1 MPQTPTEVLDRWK
14 TSLEEMQADA
24 AWMAR
29 CQELDSQRLKALRE
43 MRELI
48 AKYLKGETNTPE
60 FSLTFQNKAATEW
73 EAFGLKG
80 MNGAMFLDKLV
91 RHIADE
97 NRLAPKLRAAL
108 KAPQSPE
115 EARNAMRALAAY
127 LEELIARSAVT
138 RSELQPARHAVFLSA
153 WWHIQSPESWPVF
166 FPNTIEAFE
175 REGLF
180 QLKDN
185 LPDSYLEFR
194 QISQALRSALGLNAW
209 QIEHLCVWLNSA
221 DKEAPPAT
229 ALTGQGQG
237 PEPVAPAATMIIAG
251 SIEPAIP
258 ETAEPETGSEAEQSA
273 HTQAQWA
280 LARIGRKFNC
290 KVWIPPRDRQR
301 IWNNETLGALS
312 LPQLP
317 WLGMDEHAQRIIHM
331 IDVVWLVGDHNIAGA
346 FEVGTSTSIY
356 PGLLRLADL
365 AALLPN
371 LTFPLYMVAPEERL
385 PLVRRELARPVFQA
399 IELHQRCG
407 FFSIEELVREMVN
420 ILRWA
425 KDPSAINNLAKKVSS
440 G

>member
-14 TSLEEMQADA
+14 TSLEEMQADT

-48 AKYLKGETNTPE
+48 ASYLQEETNTVE
-60 FSLTFQNKAATEW
+60 FSLTFQNKAAAEW

-80 MNGAMFLDKLV
+80 MNGAMFLNKLV
-91 RHIADE
+91 RYIVDE

-108 KAPQSPE
+108 KAPQSPD
-115 EARNAMRALAAY
+115 EARNAMRALAAF
-127 LEELIARSAVT
+127 LEEQIDKGAVT

-166 FPNTIEAFE
+166 FPTTIEAFE

-185 LPDSYLEFR
+185 LPASYLEFR

-209 QIEHLCVWLNSA
+209 QLEHLCAWLNSA
-221 DKEAPPAT
+221 DKEAPPLRAV
-229 ALTGQGQG
+229 TGQEQG
-237 PEPVAPAATMIIAG
+237 IEPVVPAATMTVSG

-273 HTQAQWA
+273 HAQAQWA

-317 WLGMDEHAQRIIHM
+317 WLGMDEHAQRIIHT
-331 IDVVWLVGDHNIAGA
+331 IDVVWLHGDQQVAGA
-346 FEVGTSTSIY
+346 FEVETSTSIY

-371 LTFPLYMVAPEERL
+371 LTFPLYMVAPEDQPPPGAERACAPCFPGDRATPTL
-385 PLVRRELARPVFQA
+385 RLLQHRRAGTRNGEYPALGQGPIGDQ
-399 IELHQRCG
+399 
-407 FFSIEELVREMVN
+407 
-420 ILRWA
+420 
-425 KDPSAINNLAKKVSS
+425 
-440 G
+440 

>member
-24 AWMAR
+24 TWMAR
-29 CQELDSQRLKALRE
+29 CQDLDSQRLKALRE

-48 AKYLKGETNTPE
+48 ARYLQGETNSAE
-60 FSLTFQNKAATEW
+60 FSLTFQNKAAAEW

-108 KAPQSPE
+108 KAPQSPD
-115 EARNAMRALAAY
+115 EAKNAMRALAAY
-127 LEELIARSAVT
+127 LEELIARGAVT

-166 FPNTIEAFE
+166 FPTTIEAFE

-180 QLKDN
+180 RLKDS

-209 QIEHLCVWLNSA
+209 QLEHLCAWLNSA
-221 DKEAPPAT
+221 DKEAT
-229 ALTGQGQG
+229 ALRPVTGQEQG
-237 PEPVAPAATMIIAG
+237 PEPVAPVATMPVSG
-251 SIEPAIP
+251 STEPAIP
-258 ETAEPETGSEAEQSA
+258 EIAEPETGSEAEQSA
-273 HTQAQWA
+273 HAHAQWA
-280 LARIGRKFNC
+280 LARIGRKFTC

-312 LPQLP
+312 IPQMP
-317 WLGMDEHAQRIIHM
+317 WLGMDEHAQRIIYM
-331 IDVVWLVGDHNIAGA
+331 IDVVWLHGDHNIAGV
-346 FEVGTSTSIY
+346 FEVSTSTSIY

-371 LTFPLYMVAPEERL
+371 LTFPLYMVTPEEII
-385 PLVRRELARPVFQA
+385 PMVRKELARPVFQA

-407 FFSIEELVREMVN
+407 FFSIEELIHEMEN

-440 G
+440 D